1 MTDLIDKVIDIIR
14 SEGNEVKNSEYFL
27 EYSGLNINK
36 SEITSSENYIA
47 WFESD
52 YHGCQRVK
60 IYLNSKIYFEWE
72 PITYNSSFACYC
84 GYLKYHS
91 DVLIFIYKEK
101 HDAYIVS
108 INKMEVRYFN
118 YNGERYCVGK
128 DLIYYEEYLNMN
140 NGVIGVLS
148 IPDLNVQP
156 NISKEDLTAL
166 GLEIVSI

>member
-1 MTDLIDKVIDIIR
+1 MSDLINKVIDIIQ
-14 SEGNEVKNSEYFL
+14 SEGDEVTDSEYFL
-27 EYSGLNINK
+27 EYSGLNIRK

-52 YHGCQRVK
+52 YHGYQRVK
-60 IYLNSKIYFEWE
+60 IYLNSKKYLEWE

-128 DLIYYEEYLNMN
+128 DLIYYEEYSNMN
-140 NGVIGVLS
+140 NGVIGVVT
-148 IPDLNVQP
+148 IPDLKVQP
-156 NISKEDLTAL
+156 CINKDELDSLN
-166 GLEIVSI
+166 LELVSI

>member
-1 MTDLIDKVIDIIR
+1 MKDHRQLILIHIYQLNKNVLQEYDGRRIQAPI
-14 SEGNEVKNSEYFL
+14 EGEQLY
-27 EYSGLNINK
+27 
-36 SEITSSENYIA
+36 
-47 WFESD
+47 D
-52 YHGCQRVK
+52 
-60 IYLNSKIYFEWE
+60 SKIYFEWE

-84 GYLKYHS
+84 GYLNYHS

-101 HDAYIVS
+101 HDAYVVS